1 MLLRARPAE
10 MLGLG
15 VFNLRCPQQGGEGYE
30 NHICLA
36 GTPVAGEAEALGDC
50 VCVWRVCVCVCARAW
65 ICVSECVSEQMD
77 GWGWYWPNSQ
87 PLVKKLS
94 SVMVKS
100 PGFQPQLL
108 FQLHHFLTP

>member
-1 MLLRARPAE
+1 MRIIYAWQGPQWLERLRLLE
-10 MLGLG
+10 L
-15 VFNLRCPQQGGEGYE
+15 V
-30 NHICLA
+30 
-36 GTPVAGEAEALGDC
+36 C
-50 VCVWRVCVCVCARAW
+50 VCGGCVCVCARAW
-65 ICVSECVSEQMD
+65 ICVGECVSEQMD